1 MQRLGVTRKKNFR
14 TCDGVFHVGYKMILG
29 EGRILGGG
37 LRRVF
42 HALSPLERGV
52 SSFFLLRS

>member
-1 MQRLGVTRKKNFR
+1 MTRKKIFR
-14 TCDGVFHVGYKMILG
+14 ASDGVFDVGYKMTLG